1 MRKCQ
6 VAVIAGSESDL
17 PVMEKAC
24 EVLKELGLSFR
35 LEVASAHRTPRYL
48 KTVVMECEAA
58 VSVYIAGAGMA
69 AHLPGVIAGMT
80 VKPVIGV
87 PMSSKLLG
95 LDSLLSIVQMPKGVP
110 VAAVAVDGAAN
121 AALLAAQILAL
132 GDKQL
137 AAKLVKKRKNFE
149 AEAERQKYGRRI

>member
-1 MRKCQ
+1 MKNFK
-6 VAVIAGSESDL
+6 VAVIVGSESDL
-17 PVMEKAC
+17 PVIQKAC
-24 EVLKELGLSFR
+24 VVLEELGLGFR
-35 LEVASAHRTPRYL
+35 LAVASAHRAPAHL
-48 KTVVMECEAA
+48 KNVIAECEAVG

-69 AHLPGVIAGMT
+69 AHLPGVVASMT

-110 VAAVAVDGAAN
+110 VAAVAVDGAEN

-132 GDKQL
+132 GDKKL
-137 AAKLVKKRKNFE
+137 AAKLAQKRKNFE
-149 AEAERQKYGRRI
+149 TEAKKHGRRV